1 MDWAPQDGT
10 TLHVVDL
17 RDGSR
22 RSFRAPP
29 CFVFHWANA
38 FESPDGRWVG
48 RLGLGVGVGVRWA
61 KACSQEAAQDAVRQR
76 LRTGWLSCIL
86 QTAPQP

>member
-38 FESPDGRWVG
+38 FESPDGRCAGAW
-48 RLGLGVGVGVRWA
+48 GLCRFEIEQLLF
-61 KACSQEAAQDAVRQR
+61 SLSTLAVRPT
-76 LRTGWLSCIL
+76 LPTHAACCAAG
-86 QTAPQP
+86 T